1 MRKDYLTDENTA
13 QSDESTFVADYWTR
27 VWERQGGPSLDPA
40 RISGKEEY
48 RVMAPHLAALPRGAR
63 ILDGGCGLG
72 EWVVALAKEG
82 YDVVG
87 MDISRPTIEQLA
99 RMFPEAGFVFGDI
112 RRTGYPDDSFD
123 AYFSWGVFE
132 HFESGPEECLREALR
147 ILKPGGTLFI
157 SVPLDNLRQSVLGT
171 FASARPYAEGDRF
184 YQYRFTR
191 SELAREISS
200 SGFELVSFH
209 PIHKRQGVLRAL
221 HHEFGM
227 PYQWLL
233 TRGLSAA
240 LSPLTPAWWVAHMM
254 LAVARKPSTKS

>member
-1 MRKDYLTDENTA
+1 MRKDYITDNNTA
-13 QSDESTFVADYWTR
+13 KSEESTFVEDFWTR
-27 VWERQGGPSLDPA
+27 VWERQGGPRTDQKDISRKDEYPILVKNLASLPKDA
-40 RISGKEEY
+40 RIF
-48 RVMAPHLAALPRGAR
+48 
-63 ILDGGCGLG
+63 DGGCGLG
-72 EWVVALAKEG
+72 GWVVALSKED
-82 YDVVG
+82 YNVVG
-87 MDISRPTIEQLA
+87 MDISRQTVEQL
-99 RMFPEAGFVFGDI
+99 RRVFPNACFVSGDI
-112 RRTGYPDDSFD
+112 RATDFQENYFD

-132 HFESGPEECLREALR
+132 HFEAGPGECLREALR
-147 ILKPGGTLFI
+147 ILKPGGRLII
-157 SVPLDNLRQSVLGT
+157 SVPLDNLRQSMLGT
-171 FASARPYAEGDRF
+171 FAPAQPHAQGDRF

-240 LSPLTPAWWVAHMM
+240 LSPITPAWWVAHMM
-254 LAVARKPSTKS
+254 LAVARKPSD

>member
-13 QSDESTFVADYWTR
+13 QSDEATFVADYWTR
-27 VWERQGGPSLDPA
+27 VWEGQGGPKVDPG
-40 RISGKEEY
+40 RIAGKEEY
-48 RVMAPHLAALPRGAR
+48 RFMVPYLRALPRGAR

-72 EWVVALAKEG
+72 EWVVALQKES

-87 MDISRPTIEQLA
+87 MDISRPTVEQLV
-99 RMFPEAGFVFGDI
+99 RMFPTSEFVFGDI
-112 RRTGYPDDSFD
+112 RRTDYPNASFD

-132 HFESGPEECLREALR
+132 HFEAGPGDCLREALR
-147 ILKPGGTLFI
+147 ILKPGGMLFI
-157 SVPLDNLRQSVLGT
+157 SVPLDNLRQSMLGT
-171 FASARPYAEGDRF
+171 FAPAQPHAPGARF

-191 SELAREISS
+191 SELAREISL

-240 LSPLTPAWWVAHMM
+240 LSPITPAWWVAHMM
-254 LAVARKPSTKS
+254 LAVARKPNA